1 MTYEDLYYQSLTDQE
16 LERAIQSNL
25 LSGYA
30 NRCQQEL
37 DRRRQAE
44 QENLAL

>member
-1 MTYEDLYYQSLTDQE
+1 MTYEELYYRSLTDQE
-16 LERAIQSNL
+16 LERAIQSTVL
-25 LSGYA
+25 DAYA

-37 DRRRQAE
+37 DRRRQVE